1 MGVEMSTAV
10 RKRLYT
16 FADLKETPDDGRRYE
31 ILEGDL
37 FVTPPP
43 NADHQMSV
51 LKLARLMADYVED
64 RGLGL
69 VLISPFAVRLGESD
83 VPEPDVLF
91 LSKERLPLL
100 KKDCVDGAPDLV
112 VEVLSPGTQHV
123 DRTKKRDLYR
133 RAGVREYWIVD
144 PEARIVEVHDFSG
157 RVTTVFQ
164 AGQTLRS
171 EVLPGF
177 CARVETFFPPRPS

>member
-43 NADHQMSV
+43 SMDHQGTVGNIFYLLRMF
-51 LKLARLMADYVED
+51 ADAHGGRVFT
-64 RGLGL
+64 GP
-69 VLISPFAVRLGESD
+69 VAVRLGESD

-100 KKDCVDGAPDLV
+100 KKDCVDGAPDPV